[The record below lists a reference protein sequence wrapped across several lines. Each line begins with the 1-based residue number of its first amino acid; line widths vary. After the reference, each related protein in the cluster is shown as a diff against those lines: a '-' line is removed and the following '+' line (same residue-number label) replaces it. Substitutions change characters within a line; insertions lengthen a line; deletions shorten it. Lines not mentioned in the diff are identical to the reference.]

1 VTPGLTMSR
10 TVDEDRRERL
20 AQLEHW
26 IQDNRSVINVDCLL
40 DAVQALV
47 ADCDHPAIRKI
58 KNIDA
63 FVNRYAAV
71 AEDIGTKRMKTDDFK
86 LIKVIG
92 RGAFGEV
99 QLVRH
104 KYTSKVFAMK
114 LLSKY
119 EMIKRSDSAFF
130 WEERD
135 IMAHANSEWIV
146 QLHFAFQDQRY
157 LYMVMDYMPGG
168 DLVNLM
174 SNYEVPEKWARFY
187 CAEVVLALDAIHSMG
202 FVHRDV
208 KPDNMLLDASGHL
221 KLADFG
227 TCMKMG
233 PDGMVRSET
242 AVGTPDYISPEV
254 LRSQGGTGEYGRE
267 CDWWS
272 VGVFLYEMLV
282 GDTPF
287 YAESLVGTYGKIM
300 DHQNALTFPDEVDMN
315 KNAEGL
321 IRAFLTD
328 RNSRLGKNGVQEIKN
343 HIFFSNDQWTFDSIR
358 DCAPPVVPD
367 LSSDDDTRNFEDVE
381 NDAPD
386 ENFPQP
392 KAFAGNH
399 LPFVGFTYSK
409 DYQLLAAG
417 EGRGPRG
424 REASVTDG
432 PRHLGT
438 DYSPQVDRGRAD
450 DLADRLGKTIQQLGE
465 ANQREN
471 EARTEFVRIEREM
484 ALLRHEAKDAARR
497 VEHEAEARRKAEQ
510 DRTEIK
516 KKLDDES
523 NRRTKEQNNN
533 QHVVEKIS
541 NLEKE
546 RSQLAERLKKEQES
560 VEKVKKSVAELQVA
574 RSSSEAAASDLADRL
589 AGVSEERDTLE
600 RETARLQAE
609 MQIKESQRG
618 EESQQRKEREVKL
631 GQLKAEVDKAREREA
646 ALARERA
653 ELATK
658 LAESQKAEA
667 HMKCEYERYARSYEQ
682 LAARKE
688 SEQARINNQDS
699 GHSLEHLR
707 GELQKVEGKLDQ
719 EKLGRQR
726 AETQAQEKV
735 RELSM
740 LTVDNRNLQYRHDKM
755 EADYRQES
763 EKVRS
768 YAAQLERVCEEKSL
782 MQSDMSV
789 KASEITL
796 LRTNEKRLI
805 RDSAESRERF
815 KSLEEELHK
824 IRSARA
830 VEDLQRKEL
839 EDQLEAEAYFSGLY
853 KTQVRELQEEVDE
866 GRMKTDELA
875 MEKNDMEAKLSSM
888 IMRNEQE
895 SNSKVMLDKQ
905 MNELEKE
912 KMMRELEVKE
922 LMTKHRNELRNL
934 EMQLSSLKDNECDLQ
949 GRVDQLARERDEAV
963 AAAREHPAP
972 VQRGDAN
979 SEIEKL
985 EKQLRDEKMKKD
997 AAINKLSETLMRK
1010 DLQPKPGQKK
1020 VSMEELRKK
1029 EKECRRLK
1037 HELQTEKEKFNH
1049 MVAKNQSD
1057 LQNLQATLYE
1067 ESQARLKLS
1076 MELDT
1081 KESEVENLQT
1091 KITHLNVDSES
1102 ISSGTEVDIGDPE
1115 ASLEGWLQ
1123 TPLKQNI
1130 RRHGWK
1136 KLYIV
1141 VSTKKII
1148 MFNSEQDR
1156 QNSDPTLI
1164 LDLNK
1169 VFHVRSVTQGDVIRA
1184 DAKEIPRIFQVL
1196 YAGEGESRKP
1206 EDNSAHPALGEGEKD
1221 KVATIV
1227 MKGHEFVAISFHM
1240 PASCEACTKPLWAP
1254 FRPPPA
1260 VECRR
1265 CRIKLHRD
1273 HTVGVGEAVAP
1284 CKVSYDPTTAKEM
1297 LLMAPSVE
1305 EQQFWVSRL
1314 LKKIQKSG
1322 FKATGQTE
1330 TGGTKIS
1337 PQESMRSQ
1345 YKPSVQAKAN
1355 TLPANSAAP
1364 KK

>member
-1 VTPGLTMSR
+1 
-10 TVDEDRRERL
+10 
-20 AQLEHW
+20 
-26 IQDNRSVINVDCLL
+26 
-40 DAVQALV
+40 
-47 ADCDHPAIRKI
+47 
-58 KNIDA
+58 
-63 FVNRYAAV
+63 
-71 AEDIGTKRMKTDDFK
+71 

-104 KYTSKVFAMK
+104 KFTKKVYAMK

-146 QLHFAFQDQRY
+146 QLHFAFQDHRY

-187 CAEVVLALDAIHSMG
+187 TAEVVLALDAIHSMG

-227 TCMKMG
+227 TCMKMC
-233 PDGMVRSET
+233 PDGMVKSET

-300 DHQNALTFPDEVDMN
+300 DHQNALAFPEDVDMN
-315 KNAEGL
+315 PTAEAL

-328 RNSRLGKNGVQEIKN
+328 RNSRLGKNGIHEIKT
-343 HIFFSNDQWTFDSIR
+343 HPFFKNDQWTFDTIR
-358 DCAPPVVPD
+358 DCVPPVVPD
-367 LSSDDDTRNFEDVE
+367 LTSDDDTRNFDDVE
-381 NDAPD
+381 NETPD
-386 ENFPQP
+386 EDFPQP

-409 DYQLLAAG
+409 DIQLL
-417 EGRGPRG
+417 
-424 REASVTDG
+424 S
-432 PRHLGT
+432 
-438 DYSPQVDRGRAD
+438 SSNSSNFSQVDGNRNLSFNEPSSNDRLRAD
-450 DLADRLGKTIQQLGE
+450 DLADRLSKTILQLGE

-471 EARTEFVRIEREM
+471 EARTEFVRVERDL
-484 ALLRHEAKDAARR
+484 AIVRHELKESARR
-497 VEHEAEARRKAEQ
+497 VEHEVEGRRKAEQ
-510 DRTEIK
+510 ERTEIR
-516 KKLDDES
+516 KKLDDEI
-523 NRRTKEQNNN
+523 NKRTKEQNNN

-546 RSQLAERLKKEQES
+546 RNQLAERLKKEQEN
-560 VEKVKKSVAELQVA
+560 VEKLKKTVAELQVA
-574 RSSSEAAASDLADRL
+574 RSSSEAAQSDLVDKLTSVA
-589 AGVSEERDTLE
+589 EERDNLE
-600 RETARLQAE
+600 RETARLQSQLQLNEAQRSEISLHYKE
-609 MQIKESQRG
+609 MESRMNNM
-618 EESQQRKEREVKL
+618 KM
-631 GQLKAEVDKAREREA
+631 EVDKSRERENSYQ
-646 ALARERA
+646 RER
-653 ELATK
+653 EDLASQ
-658 LAESQKAEA
+658 LANIEKEKANLKCENENYMRQYEHMAAQKASD
-667 HMKCEYERYARSYEQ
+667 KAR
-682 LAARKE
+682 LIN
-688 SEQARINNQDS
+688 QADS
-699 GHSLEHLR
+699 VSLEHFRSL
-707 GELQKVEGKLDQ
+707 EAKLDQ

-726 AETQAQEKV
+726 ADTACQEKV

-740 LTVDNRNLQYRHDKM
+740 FQVDNRQLQYRLDKM
-755 EADYRQES
+755 EADYRQEA
-763 EKVRS
+763 EKTRS
-768 YAAQLERVCEEKSL
+768 FSSQLDRVMEEKSL
-782 MQSDMSV
+782 MASDLSV
-789 KASEITL
+789 KSSEITL
-796 LRTNEKRLI
+796 LKTNEKRLV
-805 RDSAESRERF
+805 RDSAESRERA

-839 EDQLEAEAYFSGLY
+839 EDQLEAESYFSGLY

-866 GRMKTDELA
+866 GKTKVEELL
-875 MEKNDMEAKLSSM
+875 MDRNEIESKLNNVL
-888 IMRNEQE
+888 MRNEQE
-895 SNSKVMLDKQ
+895 SMSKALIDQKIGEM
-905 MNELEKE
+905 EKD

-922 LMTKHRNELRNL
+922 LMSKHRSELRNI
-934 EMQLSSLKDNECDLQ
+934 EMQLSTMKDNESDLL
-949 GRVDQLARERDEAV
+949 GRIDMMNKEREELTQQVKENANEESVDKKRENNE
-963 AAAREHPAP
+963 
-972 VQRGDAN
+972 
-979 SEIEKL
+979 EIEKL
-985 EKQLRDEKMKKD
+985 EKQLREEKLKKD
-997 AAINKLSETLMRK
+997 QAINKLAEMMMRK
-1010 DLQPKPGQKK
+1010 DLQPKPGSKK
-1020 VSMEELRKK
+1020 VSVDELRKK
-1029 EKECRRLK
+1029 EKEIRRLK
-1037 HELQTEKEKFNH
+1037 HELSTEKEKFNQ
-1049 MVAKNQSD
+1049 MVAKNQAD

-1081 KESEVENLQT
+1081 KESEVENLQL
-1091 KITHLNVDSES
+1091 KLTHINLDTES
-1102 ISSGTEVDIGDPE
+1102 ISSGTETEMGDTE

-1123 TPLKQNI
+1123 TPSKQNI

-1136 KLYIV
+1136 KLYVV
-1141 VSTKKII
+1141 VSKRKII
-1148 MFNSEQDR
+1148 FFNSEMDK

-1206 EDNSAHPALGEGEKD
+1206 DDHATPPVLGDTGDSGKI
-1221 KVATIV
+1221 VAV
-1227 MKGHEFVAISFHM
+1227 VLKGHEFVAISFHM
-1240 PASCEACTKPLWAP
+1240 PTSCELCTKPLWAP

-1265 CRIKLHRD
+1265 CRIKLHKACLPTGTGD
-1273 HTVGVGEAVAP
+1273 GLPP

-1297 LLMAPSVE
+1297 LLMASSLE
-1305 EQQFWVSRL
+1305 EQQFWVGRL
-1314 LKKIQKSG
+1314 LKKIQKGG
-1322 FKATGQTE
+1322 FKAANQGE
-1330 TGGTKIS
+1330 GCKIS
-1337 PQESMRSQ
+1337 PQESLRSL
-1345 YKPSVQAKAN
+1345 YKPNIQAKSA
-1355 TLPANSAAP
+1355 TLPTNSSLT

>member
-1 VTPGLTMSR
+1 MKTDG
-10 TVDEDRRERL
+10 
-20 AQLEHW
+20 HW

-40 DAVQALV
+40 DAVQSV
-47 ADCDHPAIRKI
+47 VDDCDHPAIRKI
-58 KNIDA
+58 KNVDSFVTRYNTICDA
-63 FVNRYAAV
+63 VSNL
-71 AEDIGTKRMKTDDFK
+71 RMRASDFTM
-86 LIKVIG
+86 IKVIG

-104 KYTSKVFAMK
+104 KFTAKVFAMK

-272 VGVFLYEMLV
+272 VGGFLYEMLV

-300 DHQNALTFPDEVDMN
+300 DHQNALSFPDDVDMN
-315 KNAEGL
+315 PAAESL

-328 RNSRLGKNGVQEIKN
+328 RNTRLGKNGVHEIKG
-343 HIFFSNDQWTFDSIR
+343 HPFFKNDQWSFDTIR
-358 DCAPPVVPD
+358 DCVPPVVPD
-367 LSSDDDTRNFEDVE
+367 LTSDDDTRNFDDVE
-381 NDAPD
+381 NEAPD
-386 ENFPQP
+386 EDFPQP

-409 DYQLLAAG
+409 DIQLLSSSESVKNNNKAWNKSEVDG
-417 EGRGPRG
+417 NRNHNSFSEGQTM
-424 REASVTDG
+424 A
-432 PRHLGT
+432 
-438 DYSPQVDRGRAD
+438 DRLRAD
-450 DLADRLGKTIQQLGE
+450 DLAERLSKTIQQLGE

-471 EARTEFVRIEREM
+471 EARTEFVRVERDL
-484 ALLRHEAKDAARR
+484 ALVRHEMKECTRR
-497 VEHEAEARRKAEQ
+497 VEQEVDTRRKAEQ
-510 DRTEIK
+510 ERTEIR
-516 KKLDDES
+516 KKLDDEI
-523 NRRTKEQNNN
+523 NKRTKEQNNN

-546 RSQLAERLKKEQES
+546 RSQLAERLKKEQEN
-560 VEKVKKSVAELQVA
+560 VEKLKKSVAELQVA
-574 RSSSEAAASDLADRL
+574 RSSSEAAQNDLSDRL
-589 AGVSEERDTLE
+589 ACVSEERDTLE
-600 RETARLQAE
+600 RETARLQS
-609 MQIKESQRG
+609 QLQLNESQRG
-618 EESQQRKEREVKL
+618 EESVQRKEREQKMAA
-631 GQLKAEVDKAREREA
+631 LKTDLEKTRERESNYD
-646 ALARERA
+646 RERA

-667 HMKCEYERYARSYEQ
+667 NIKCEYDRFGRQYEQ

-688 SEQARINNQDS
+688 SEQARLINQEPGLS
-699 GHSLEHLR
+699 IEQLR
-707 GELQKVEGKLDQ
+707 SVEAKLDQ

-726 AETQAQEKV
+726 AETQSQEKV

-740 LTVDNRNLQYRHDKM
+740 LTVDNRQLQYRLDKL

-768 YAAQLERVCEEKSL
+768 YAAQLERVLEEKSL
-782 MQSDMSV
+782 MQSEMSV
-789 KASEITL
+789 RASEITL
-796 LRTNEKRLI
+796 LKTNEKRLI
-805 RDSAESRERF
+805 RASGESRERF

-866 GRMKTDELA
+866 GRMKNDELA
-875 MEKNDMEAKLSSM
+875 MEKNELEVKLSNVM
-888 IMRNEQE
+888 MRNEQE
-895 SNSKVMLDKQ
+895 SITKVHLDQQ

-949 GRVDQLARERDEAV
+949 GRIDQLSKERDEAEPV
-963 AAAREHPAP
+963 ELPKIELPTTYAAHGLLGYPAYAGLGLGYAGLPLLAAAPA
-972 VQRGDAN
+972 
-979 SEIEKL
+979 
-985 EKQLRDEKMKKD
+985 
-997 AAINKLSETLMRK
+997 AAA
-1010 DLQPKPGQKK
+1010 
-1020 VSMEELRKK
+1020 EE
-1029 EKECRRLK
+1029 
-1037 HELQTEKEKFNH
+1037 
-1049 MVAKNQSD
+1049 
-1057 LQNLQATLYE
+1057 
-1067 ESQARLKLS
+1067 
-1076 MELDT
+1076 
-1081 KESEVENLQT
+1081 
-1091 KITHLNVDSES
+1091 
-1102 ISSGTEVDIGDPE
+1102 
-1115 ASLEGWLQ
+1115 
-1123 TPLKQNI
+1123 
-1130 RRHGWK
+1130 
-1136 KLYIV
+1136 
-1141 VSTKKII
+1141 
-1148 MFNSEQDR
+1148 
-1156 QNSDPTLI
+1156 
-1164 LDLNK
+1164 
-1169 VFHVRSVTQGDVIRA
+1169 
-1184 DAKEIPRIFQVL
+1184 
-1196 YAGEGESRKP
+1196 
-1206 EDNSAHPALGEGEKD
+1206 
-1221 KVATIV
+1221 
-1227 MKGHEFVAISFHM
+1227 
-1240 PASCEACTKPLWAP
+1240 
-1254 FRPPPA
+1254 
-1260 VECRR
+1260 
-1265 CRIKLHRD
+1265 
-1273 HTVGVGEAVAP
+1273 
-1284 CKVSYDPTTAKEM
+1284 
-1297 LLMAPSVE
+1297 
-1305 EQQFWVSRL
+1305 
-1314 LKKIQKSG
+1314 
-1322 FKATGQTE
+1322 
-1330 TGGTKIS
+1330 
-1337 PQESMRSQ
+1337 
-1345 YKPSVQAKAN
+1345 
-1355 TLPANSAAP
+1355 
-1364 KK
+1364 